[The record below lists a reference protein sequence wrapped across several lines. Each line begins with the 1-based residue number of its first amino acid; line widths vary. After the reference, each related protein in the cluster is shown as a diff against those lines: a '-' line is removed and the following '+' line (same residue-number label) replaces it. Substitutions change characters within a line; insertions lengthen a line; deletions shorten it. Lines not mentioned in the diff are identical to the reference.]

1 MAKYLVLL
9 GLFFALPPIPSASS
23 EGAFAGA
30 QDVPYVVVE
39 GTAVMATGTPEISR
53 AGRISVAER
62 TVTITA
68 YSSTPEETD
77 STPFITAS
85 GTHVREGVVAA
96 NFLPIGTAIKIPEL
110 YGDRLFVV
118 EDRMHERN
126 SDKVDIW
133 MPTKAEAKQFGKQTA
148 RIVVIR

>member
-1 MAKYLVLL
+1 MGKYLTLL
-9 GLFFALPPIPSASS
+9 GLLWALQPLPSVSSDEFPGADWEIPYS
-23 EGAFAGA
+23 
-30 QDVPYVVVE
+30 VVQ
-39 GTAVMATGTPEISR
+39 GTAVLATGTPDVYPSR
-53 AGRISVAER
+53 DIFEAKRY
-62 TVTITA
+62 VTITA

-77 STPFITAS
+77 DTPFITAS

-133 MPTKAEAKQFGKQTA
+133 MPTKAEAKQFGRQTA

>member
-9 GLFFALPPIPSASS
+9 GLFFALPPIPSANS
-23 EGAFAGA
+23 EGAFAGEG
-30 QDVPYVVVE
+30 DVPYAVVG
-39 GTAVMATGTPEISR
+39 GTAVVATGAPEVARS
-53 AGRISVAER
+53 GRLLAAER

-133 MPTKAEAKQFGKQTA
+133 MPTKAEAKQFGKQTT

>member
-1 MAKYLVLL
+1 MGKYLTLL
-9 GLFFALPPIPSASS
+9 GLLWALQPLPSVSSDEFPGTDWEIPYS
-23 EGAFAGA
+23 
-30 QDVPYVVVE
+30 VVQ
-39 GTAVMATGTPEISR
+39 GTAVLASGMPGGTPAATFSE
-53 AGRISVAER
+53 AEQQV
-62 TVTITA
+62 TVTA

-77 STPFITAS
+77 DTPFITAS

-96 NFLPIGTAIKIPEL
+96 NFLPLGTTIKIPEL

-133 MPTKAEAKQFGKQTA
+133 MPTKAEAKQFGRQTA